1 MYKELSKEDQT
12 KIKLYFKELNK
23 RINLTPKDKKRINRD
38 FNNIITYYL
47 QENIPLDKALK
58 LIDLDYLGNAY
69 KLEERWY
76 PLDTSSKIYPFSM
89 NHNWMSTFRVSYY
102 LKEDIIP
109 EVLQVALNFTIN
121 RFPIFKTSIRRG
133 LFWYYLDNVITR
145 VPVVE
150 ENELPLS
157 NINISKVGKVA
168 FKVVYFRNRIS
179 CEFFHMLTDGTG
191 GKIFTTTLV
200 NEYIRLLGNKVT
212 YNETALD
219 IKEEPPI
226 EETIDEFQKE
236 YQTIDEE
243 SKLIASKALKIDGKR
258 TSVGINKIIHYDLDC
273 HKLHDLASS
282 KNVTINT
289 YLTAIIFKVLA
300 KNISKEGDIKIQIP
314 VNLRKYF
321 ASKTL
326 RNFAL
331 YDNVVIPKEK
341 CNNLDYLIKEVDKQI
356 KEKLSKPRMENMLV
370 GSTRLVNKLNL
381 IPIFL
386 KRPIA
391 YLISNKLAEKGT
403 TTVFSNLGLVDLPP
417 SFQKQVLKG
426 DFILGTTSAN
436 KELFSLI
443 TVNDTAT
450 FTMSKFSVNNR
461 VELDFYQLFKD
472 LDILIEI
479 HGSDNYDNKA

>member
-1 MYKELSKEDQT
+1 MYNKEEIDK
-12 KIKLYFKELNK
+12 YFKELNK
-23 RINLTPKDKKRINRD
+23 KIHLIKKDKKLLKKD
-38 FNNIITYYL
+38 FKNILTYYS
-47 QENIPLDKALK
+47 QEGIPLKKALE
-58 LIDLDYLGNAY
+58 LINLDNLGNAY
-69 KLEERWY
+69 LLEDRWY

-109 EVLQVALNFTIN
+109 EVLQVALNFTIK
-121 RFPIFKTSIRRG
+121 RFPTFKTSIRRG

-145 VPVVE
+145 VPVEE

-168 FKVVYFRNRIS
+168 FKVIYFRNRIS

-200 NEYIRLLGNKVT
+200 NEYLRLLGKEVS
-212 YNETALD
+212 YNEVALD
-219 IKEEPPI
+219 VNEEPPI

-236 YQTIDEE
+236 YHSTEE
-243 SKLIASKALKIDGKR
+243 DSSLIASKALKIDGKR

-273 HKLHDLASS
+273 KKLHKIAKE

-289 YLTAIIFKVLA
+289 YLTAIIFKILA

-314 VNLRKYF
+314 INLRKYF
-321 ASKTL
+321 VSKTL

-331 YDNVVIPKEK
+331 YDNVVISKDK
-341 CNNLDYLIKEVDKQI
+341 CNDFNYLLKEVDSQI
-356 KEKLSKPRMENMLV
+356 HTKLSKQKMENLLIR
-370 GSTRLVNKLNL
+370 STNLVNKLNL
-381 IPIFL
+381 IPIIL

-403 TTVFSNLGLVDLPP
+403 TTVFSNLGVVNTPKE
-417 SFQKQVLKG
+417 FNEYVLKG
-426 DFILGTTSAN
+426 DFILGTTSVN

-443 TVNDTAT
+443 TINNIAT
-450 FTMSKFSVNNR
+450 FTMSKFSINNK
-461 VELDFYQLFKD
+461 VELDFYKEFKD